1 MNEIEKR
8 ILDLRVEINRHN
20 DLYYTQAVPKISD
33 KQYDMLLKELI
44 DLETANSQF
53 NSPSSPSKRVGGEP
67 LKEFS
72 SVRYT
77 VPMLSLSNT
86 YDKNEILKYVQGL
99 YVQAHKNI
107 RDRIKVMFGSDI
119 PSSQLDKPFEGV
131 EQNIRSQSNIDFQT
145 FITIYDETLKKLYD
159 ILDKN
164 NIVYFKDNVK
174 NLVKQ
179 YDFTYF
185 LEPKIDGISLSVRYE
200 DGVIVK
206 AGTRG
211 NGIQGDD
218 ITANVRT
225 IKSIPLTLKTDTPPK
240 VLEVRGELFMPT
252 KKFNEFNQRQK
263 DSGNMVFAN
272 PRNAAAGSVKL
283 LDSKKVAQRPLDVIF
298 YAIGEV
304 RGIEFSSQENLTS
317 YFKSVGLKTA
327 SNATACQNLQE
338 ISLSLDSIESKIKE
352 FDFPIDGGVIKVN
365 EYKFYKL
372 FGSTAK
378 SPRWAIAYKYDTEKA
393 ETILKGITVQVGR
406 TGALTPVA
414 ELETVEVA
422 GSRVSRATL
431 HNEEEIKRKD
441 IRVGDTVVIEKAG
454 EVIPAVVEVVL
465 TKRTAD
471 SVPFEMPSHCPA
483 CSSEVVHKDGIIGSF
498 CENIHCPAQVKR
510 CIEHFVSKNA
520 MDIEG
525 IGPAIVESM
534 SVDGGFLKTPAD
546 IYYLNKNLVSQHS
559 GMGNVSADKLFKGIE
574 ESKAR
579 DLHRLIFALGIP
591 NVGAQ
596 SAKLLAN
603 EFKELD
609 VLASAIVEELS
620 KLRDI
625 GDIVANSIVDFFND
639 ERNIV
644 LIDRLKSAGV
654 NTKKIQSD
662 SDKASLLEDK
672 VFVMT
677 GSLKSMGRRET
688 TELIEQLGGKVSSSV
703 SKSTDYLI
711 AGETTGSKFT
721 KAQELG
727 VKILNEQEFFE
738 IVQIKS
744 ETKNL
749 EPKSEQGMFDF

>member
-1 MNEIEKR
+1 MNEIDQN
-8 ILDLRVEINRHN
+8 ILDLRTEIEHHN
-20 DLYYTQAVPKISD
+20 NLYYTQDAPKITD

-44 DLETANSQF
+44 DLEIANPQF
-53 NSPSSPSKRVGGEP
+53 DSSTSPSKRVGGEP

-72 SVRYT
+72 SVQYK

-86 YDKNEILKYVQGL
+86 YDKVEILKYVQGL

-107 RDRIKVMFGSDI
+107 RDQIKDMFNNDI
-119 PSSQLDKPFEGV
+119 PASKLDKPFEGV
-131 EQNIRSQSNIDFQT
+131 ESNLRDQNHIDFNVFQNL
-145 FITIYDETLKKLYD
+145 YNEVLQKLFD
-159 ILDKN
+159 VLDQN
-164 NIVYFKDNVK
+164 NILYLKDNIN
-174 NLVKQ
+174 NLVAF

-185 LEPKIDGISLSVRYE
+185 LEPKLDGISLSLRYE
-200 DGVIVK
+200 NGVMVQ

-211 NGIQGDD
+211 NGVQGDD
-218 ITANVRT
+218 ITVNVRT
-225 IKSIPLTLKTDTPPK
+225 IQSIPLKLRTDNPPR

-252 KKFNEFNQRQK
+252 AKFNEFNQRQK
-263 DSGNMVFAN
+263 DNGMTVFAN

-283 LDSKKVAQRPLDVIF
+283 LDPKKVAQRPLDAIF
-298 YAIGEV
+298 YALGEV
-304 RGIEFSSQENLTS
+304 DGIEFKSQVELTA
-317 YFKSVGLKTA
+317 YLRSVGLKTA
-327 SNATACQNLQE
+327 NNATACKNVDE
-338 ISLSLDSIESKIKE
+338 VSSSLDSIEAQIND

-414 ELETVEVA
+414 ELQTVNVA
-422 GSRVSRATL
+422 GSNVSRATL

-441 IRVGDTVVIEKAG
+441 IRVGDTVIIEKAG

-465 TKRTAD
+465 SKRPAA
-471 SVPFEMPSHCPA
+471 SVPFEMPLNCPA
-483 CSSEVVHKDGIIGSF
+483 CGSLVIHKEGIIGAF
-498 CENIHCPAQVKR
+498 CDNIHCPAQIKR
-510 CIEHFVSKNA
+510 CIEHFVSRNA

-534 SVDGGFLKTPAD
+534 SAEGGFLRDPAD
-546 IYYLNKNLVSQHS
+546 IYYLNKALVSQHS
-559 GMGNVSADKLFKGIE
+559 GMGLVSADKLFNGIE
-574 ESKAR
+574 ASKNR
-579 DLHRLIFALGIP
+579 DLHRLIFAMGIP

-603 EFKELD
+603 EYKGLD
-609 VLASAIVEELS
+609 VLAKVTAEELS
-620 KLRDI
+620 KLKDI
-625 GDIVANSIVDFFND
+625 GDIVANSIVEFFNN
-639 ERNIV
+639 EQNIV
-644 LIDRLKSAGV
+644 LINRLEAAGV

-662 SDKASLLEDK
+662 SELSLLLENK
-672 VFVMT
+672 VFVLT
-677 GSLKSMGRRET
+677 GTLKSMGRRET

-703 SKSTDYLI
+703 SKNIDYLL

-727 VKILNEQEFFE
+727 VTILSEQQFLDLA
-738 IVQIKS
+738 QINKTANPNPPQS
-744 ETKNL
+744 
-749 EPKSEQGMFDF
+749 SQGMFDF

>member
-1 MNEIEKR
+1 MNEVEKR
-8 ILDLRVEINRHN
+8 ILDLRAEINRHN
-20 DLYYTQAVPKISD
+20 DLYYTQAAPEIND
-33 KQYDMLLKELI
+33 KQYDMLLKELV
-44 DLETANSQF
+44 DLETANPQF
-53 NSPSSPSKRVGGEP
+53 DSPSSPSKRVGGEP

-72 SVRYT
+72 SVQYS

-86 YDKNEILKYVQGL
+86 YDKDEILKYVQGL

-107 RDRIKVMFGSDI
+107 RDQIKEMFGNDI
-119 PSSQLDKPFEGV
+119 PFSQLDKPFEGV
-131 EQNIRSQSNIDFQT
+131 ESNIRSQRNIGFQT
-145 FITIYDETLKKLYD
+145 FINIYSETLKKLYD

-164 NIVYFKDNVK
+164 NIVYLKDNVQ
-174 NLVKQ
+174 NLVNQ
-179 YDFTYF
+179 YEFTYF

-200 DGVIVK
+200 DGVMVQ

-211 NGIQGDD
+211 NGVEGDD

-240 VLEVRGELFMPT
+240 VLEVRGELFMP
-252 KKFNEFNQRQK
+252 KRHFNEFNQRQK
-263 DSGNMVFAN
+263 DNGNIVFAN

-283 LDSKKVAQRPLDVIF
+283 LDPKKVAKRPLDAIF
-298 YAIGEV
+298 YALGEV
-304 RGIEFSSQENLTS
+304 QGIEFKSQFELTA
-317 YFKSVGLKTA
+317 YLKSVGLKTA
-327 SNATACQNLQE
+327 RDVTACKNLEE
-338 ISLSLDSIESKIKE
+338 ISSSLDLIESTIHE
-352 FDFPIDGGVIKVN
+352 FDFPVDGGVIKVN

-372 FGSTAK
+372 FGFTAK

-422 GSRVSRATL
+422 GSKVSRATL
-431 HNEEEIKRKD
+431 HNGEEIKRKD
-441 IRVGDTVVIEKAG
+441 IRVGDTVIIEKAG

-465 TKRTAD
+465 TKRSAD

-483 CSSEVVHKDGIIGSF
+483 CGFEVVHKDGIIGSF

-510 CIEHFVSKNA
+510 CIEHFVSRNA

-534 SVDGGFLKTPAD
+534 SAEGGFLKTPAD

-559 GMGNVSADKLFKGIE
+559 GMGAVSANNLFKGIE
-574 ESKAR
+574 ASKDR

-603 EFKELD
+603 EFKDLD
-609 VLASAIVEELS
+609 VLASATAEELS
-620 KLRDI
+620 KLKDI
-625 GDIVANSIVDFFND
+625 GDTVANSIVDFFND
-639 ERNIV
+639 DRNII

-654 NTKKIQSD
+654 NTKKIQSN
-662 SDKASLLEDK
+662 SDKASLLENK
-672 VFVMT
+672 TFVLT

-703 SKSTDYLI
+703 SNSTDYLI
-711 AGETTGSKFT
+711 AGESTGSKFV

-727 VKILNEQEFFE
+727 VKILNEQEFLE
-738 IVQIKS
+738 IAQLNS
-744 ETKNL
+744 ETKTP
-749 EPKSEQGMFDF
+749 EPSSAQGKFYF